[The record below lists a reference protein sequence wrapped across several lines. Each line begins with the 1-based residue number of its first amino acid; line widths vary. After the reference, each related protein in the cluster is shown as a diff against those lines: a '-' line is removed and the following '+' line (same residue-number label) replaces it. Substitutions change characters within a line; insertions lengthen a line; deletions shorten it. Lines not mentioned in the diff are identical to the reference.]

1 MPAKQ
6 KPGIDQHA
14 QAKLAR
20 SLLLAVILSLGFTP
34 RILLA
39 NTAAQDAPPQARSD
53 ATLQRTLA
61 EALKAAASIS
71 DSTEKAFT
79 YNSIGMREWQIGA
92 MKEAQRHFNLA
103 HRISLQMSQDDL
115 TCAIRQGMNE
125 ERASVGDLEGALRN
139 LSNCG
144 PHSPPSEEQ
153 DFIFSSMAQYEL
165 KSGNLSAALSH
176 IQTIARPDL
185 RDGALTQIAY
195 SAARS
200 GRFQESLN
208 LANRITE
215 IPGRVTAL
223 NGVALIFFKQGKS
236 ESASQALQFALLAA
250 NEIPRL
256 KKSARADGEDVATEP
271 NPDLNAY
278 SGIAGTFADTGD
290 FHQAIAIV
298 DQYLEG
304 EVKDWAIM
312 YIAVTAGHK
321 GRPDVIR
328 QLNPQPR
335 EPYFNGEV
343 TSALAEALA
352 RSGDQKQAVNVA
364 ENGVDLQTQASA
376 FVSLAEAAFHSGDHA
391 SGKEYSQRATILA
404 DAISDA
410 RWRSGSFWRLARIQI
425 KAGENADA
433 IRSLSRV
440 SPDDVGWRML
450 GELAKYHVRAGD
462 IPGALEVANKVRMI
476 SRSRILNDIAS
487 EQARLGDDIGALSWI
502 EPLTSPDEK
511 SQALLGV
518 VQGILARASLDLEND

>member
-1 MPAKQ
+1 
-6 KPGIDQHA
+6 
-14 QAKLAR
+14 
-20 SLLLAVILSLGFTP
+20 
-34 RILLA
+34 
-39 NTAAQDAPPQARSD
+39 
-53 ATLQRTLA
+53 
-61 EALKAAASIS
+61 
-71 DSTEKAFT
+71 
-79 YNSIGMREWQIGA
+79 MREQQIGA
-92 MKEAQRHFNLA
+92 TKEAQRHFDLA

-125 ERASVGDLEGALRN
+125 ERASAGDLEGALRN

-176 IQTIARPDL
+176 IQTVARPDL

-195 SAARS
+195 SVARS
-200 GRFQESLN
+200 GHFQESLN
-208 LANRITE
+208 VADKITE
-215 IPGRVTAL
+215 ITGRVTAL
-223 NGVALIFFKQGKS
+223 NGVALILFKQGQS
-236 ESASQALQFALLAA
+236 ERASLALQFALFAA
-250 NEIPRL
+250 NGIPKL
-256 KKSARADGEDVATEP
+256 KKSSSAEGDNAAAEP

-290 FHQAIAIV
+290 FQKAIAIV
-298 DQYLEG
+298 DQNLEG
-304 EVKDWAIM
+304 EVKDWAII

-328 QLNPQPR
+328 QLNPQAR
-335 EPYFNGEV
+335 EPHFNAEV

-352 RSGDQKQAVNVA
+352 RSGDQKQAVHVA
-364 ENGVDLQTQASA
+364 ENGVDLTTQASA
-376 FVSLAEAAFHSGDHA
+376 FVSLAGAAFQSGDHA
-391 SGKEYSQRATILA
+391 SGKEFSQRATILA
-404 DAISDA
+404 DAISDS
-410 RWRSGSFWRLARIQI
+410 RRGGLFWQLARIQI

-440 SPDDVGWRML
+440 NPDDVGWRML

-476 SRSRILNDIAS
+476 SRARILNDIAS

-502 EPLTSPDEK
+502 EPLTSPDER

-518 VQGILARASLDLEND
+518 AQGILARTSPDTEDE

>member
-6 KPGIDQHA
+6 KPRIDQHA
-14 QAKLAR
+14 QAKLTR
-20 SLLLAVILSLGFTP
+20 SLLLAAVFSLGLTLC
-34 RILLA
+34 ILPA
-39 NTAAQDAPPQARSD
+39 NAAAQDAPPQAQSD
-53 ATLQRTLA
+53 ATLQRALA
-61 EALKAAASIS
+61 EALKAASSIS
-71 DSTEKAFT
+71 DPAERAST
-79 YNSIGMREWQIGA
+79 YNSIAMSEWQIGA
-92 MKEAQRHFNLA
+92 TKGAERHFDLA
-103 HRISLQMSQDDL
+103 HGISLQMLQDDL
-115 TCAIRQGMNE
+115 TCQTRQGMNE

-144 PHSPPSEEQ
+144 PHSPPSEEK

-195 SAARS
+195 SAARF
-200 GRFQESLN
+200 GHFQESVS

-223 NGVALIFFKQGKS
+223 NGIALIFFKQGQS
-236 ESASQALQFALLAA
+236 EKASQALQFALLAA
-250 NEIPRL
+250 SEIPRQ
-256 KKSARADGEDVATEP
+256 KKPSSADGESVAAEP

-290 FHQAIAIV
+290 FQKAIAIV
-298 DQYLEG
+298 DQNLEG

-343 TSALAEALA
+343 TATLAEALA
-352 RSGDQKQAVNVA
+352 RSGDQKRAVRVA
-364 ENGVDLQTQASA
+364 ENGVDLATQASA
-376 FVSLAEAAFHSGDHA
+376 FVSLAEAAFQSGDHA
-391 SGKEYSQRATILA
+391 SGKESSGRATILA

-410 RWRSGSFWRLARIQI
+410 RWRGGLFWQLAHIQI

-433 IRSLSRV
+433 AKSLSRV
-440 SPDDVGWRML
+440 NPDDVGWRML

-462 IPGALEVANKVRMI
+462 ISGALEVANKVRMI
-476 SRSRILNDIAS
+476 SRARILNDIAS
-487 EQARLGDDIGALSWI
+487 EQARLGDDIGALSWV
-502 EPLTSPDEK
+502 EPLTSPNEK

-518 VQGILARASLDLEND
+518 AQGILARTSPDPEDD

>member
-6 KPGIDQHA
+6 KPRIDKHA
-14 QAKLAR
+14 HAKLIR
-20 SLLLAVILSLGFTP
+20 SRLLAAVLSLGLTP
-34 RILLA
+34 PILLA
-39 NTAAQDAPPQARSD
+39 NTAAQDAPPQAQSD
-53 ATLQRTLA
+53 ATLQRALA
-61 EALKAAASIS
+61 EALKAASSIS
-71 DSTEKAFT
+71 DPTERAST
-79 YNSIGMREWQIGA
+79 YNSIAMREWQIGA
-92 MKEAQRHFNLA
+92 TKEAQRHFDLA

-125 ERASVGDLEGALRN
+125 ERASAGDLEGALRN

-176 IQTIARPDL
+176 IQTITRPDL

-200 GRFQESLN
+200 GHFQESLN
-208 LANRITE
+208 LADKITE
-215 IPGRVTAL
+215 MTGRVTAL
-223 NGVALIFFKQGKS
+223 NGVALILFKQGQS
-236 ESASQALQFALLAA
+236 EKASLALQFALLAA
-250 NEIPRL
+250 NGIPKL
-256 KKSARADGEDVATEP
+256 KKPSSAEGDNAAAEP

-290 FHQAIAIV
+290 FQKAIAIV
-298 DQYLEG
+298 DQNLEG

-328 QLNPQPR
+328 QLNPQAR
-335 EPYFNGEV
+335 EPHFNAEV

-352 RSGDQKQAVNVA
+352 RFGDQKQAVHVA
-364 ENGVDLQTQASA
+364 ENGVDLTTQASA

-391 SGKEYSQRATILA
+391 SGKEFSQRATILA
-404 DAISDA
+404 DAISDP
-410 RWRSGSFWRLARIQI
+410 RWRGGLFWQLARIQI

-440 SPDDVGWRML
+440 NPDDVGWRMM

-476 SRSRILNDIAS
+476 SRARILNDIAS
-487 EQARLGDDIGALSWI
+487 EQARLGDEIGALSWV
-502 EPLTSPDEK
+502 EPLTSPDER

-518 VQGILARASLDLEND
+518 ALGILARTYPDPEDD

>member
-1 MPAKQ
+1 
-6 KPGIDQHA
+6 
-14 QAKLAR
+14 LA
-20 SLLLAVILSLGFTP
+20 AALSLGLTP
-34 RILLA
+34 PIPLA
-39 NTAAQDAPPQARSD
+39 NTAAQGAPPQAQSD
-53 ATLQRTLA
+53 ATLQRALA
-61 EALKAAASIS
+61 EALKAASSIS
-71 DSTEKAFT
+71 DPTERAST
-79 YNSIGMREWQIGA
+79 YNSIAMREWQIGA
-92 MKEAQRHFNLA
+92 TKEALRHFDLA

-125 ERASVGDLEGALRN
+125 ERASAGDLEGALRN

-176 IQTIARPDL
+176 IQTITRPDL

-200 GRFQESLN
+200 GHFQESLN
-208 LANRITE
+208 LADKITE
-215 IPGRVTAL
+215 ITGRVTAL
-223 NGVALIFFKQGKS
+223 NGVALILFKQGQS
-236 ESASQALQFALLAA
+236 EKASLALQSALLAA
-250 NEIPRL
+250 NGIPKL
-256 KKSARADGEDVATEP
+256 KKPPSAEGDNATAEP
-271 NPDLNAY
+271 NPDLNVY

-290 FHQAIAIV
+290 FQQAITMV

-304 EVKDWAIM
+304 EVRDWAVM
-312 YIAVTAGHK
+312 YIAVAAGHK

-328 QLNPQPR
+328 QLKPQPR
-335 EPYFNGEV
+335 EPYLKAEV

-352 RSGDQKQAVNVA
+352 RSGDQKQAVHVA
-364 ENGVDLQTQASA
+364 ENGADLATQASA
-376 FVSLAEAAFHSGDHA
+376 FVSLAEAAFQSGDHG
-391 SGKEYSQRATILA
+391 SGKESSGKATFLA

-410 RWRSGSFWRLARIQI
+410 RWRGGLFWQLARVQI

-433 IRSLSRV
+433 MRSLSRV
-440 SPDDVGWRML
+440 NPDDVGWRML

-476 SRSRILNDIAS
+476 SRARILNDIAS
-487 EQARLGDDIGALSWI
+487 EQARLGDDIGALSWG
-502 EPLTSPDEK
+502 EALTSPGER

-518 VQGILARASLDLEND
+518 AQGILARTSPDPEDD